1 VNLIDSQAIE
11 FDRRASKLTAQSAFN
26 NGAD

>member
-1 VNLIDSQAIE
+1 VNLIGSRAIE
-11 FDRRASKLTAQSAFN
+11 FDRMGSKLTAQSAFN